1 MTNTRSRPDRL
12 RRLLGA
18 GFAAVALG
26 LGGCASLV
34 ASTTAPLAVNLS
46 RAILDQTD
54 PETVQDGAPAYLLL
68 IDSLIVQNP
77 KDTDLL
83 IAGARLYSAYAA
95 VFVADPARARRL
107 TERARD
113 YGERALCRQRRAL
126 CGASGRRHD
135 DYLRLLAE
143 ARPADV
149 AALYAQA
156 GAWAGW
162 IEARGDDWNAIA
174 DLPKVEAAMRRV
186 VELDEAHA
194 GGAPYVYLGVL
205 TTLRPPALG
214 GRPEEGR
221 RFFERAIALSQG
233 RDLMAKVQFARRYA
247 RLTFDRALHDRLLNE
262 VLAADARAP
271 GLTLINTLAQ
281 RQARELLAGADAYF

>member
-1 MTNTRSRPDRL
+1 MTHSLSPADRP

-18 GFAAVALG
+18 TLVAIALG

-68 IDSLIVQNP
+68 IDSLIAQNP

-83 IAGARLYSAYAA
+83 IAGARLYGAYAS
-95 VFVADPARARRL
+95 VFVTDPARARRL

-113 YGERALCRQRRAL
+113 YGDRALCRQRRAL
-126 CGASGRRHD
+126 CGVGEGSHD
-135 DYLRLLAE
+135 DYLQRLAE
-143 ARPADV
+143 VRPADV

-194 GGAPYVYLGVL
+194 DGAPYIYLGVL
-205 TTLRPPALG
+205 MTLRPPALG

-221 RFFERAIALSQG
+221 RYFERAIALSQG

-247 RLTFDRALHDRLLNE
+247 RLTFDRELHDRLLHE